1 MFALIYDEHD
11 PGMPLKQVVSI
22 HKSRESAEKA
32 LENRRKTL
40 GRTIEDCY
48 TRIVWI
54 KGEVSTGDFI
64 SPESFSMWRQG
75 ERIPEGELYS
85 DSD

>member
-11 PGMPLKQVVSI
+11 QSMPLKQVISI
-22 HKSRESAEKA
+22 HESRESAEKA
-32 LENRRKTL
+32 LENRKKTL

-48 TRIVWI
+48 ARIVWI
-54 KGEVSTGDFI
+54 DGEVSVGDFV
-64 SPESFSMWRQG
+64 SPKSFSMWRKG